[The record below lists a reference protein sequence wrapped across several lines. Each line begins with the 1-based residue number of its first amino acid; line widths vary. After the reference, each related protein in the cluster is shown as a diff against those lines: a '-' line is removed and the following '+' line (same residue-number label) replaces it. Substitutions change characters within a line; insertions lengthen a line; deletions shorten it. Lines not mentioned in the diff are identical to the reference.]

1 MNRRATALV
10 LSACLLTAATAAA
23 QKTERPE
30 KKTGVSPQTAR
41 MYEDIEILRRLLIK
55 KLQIPWPKMTL
66 GGTVQYWQPVVSYL
80 QVPNNSAL
88 YSRQVATEKRPIDIE
103 GVYLKGQGV
112 VYSLTLPMAAPPLA
126 KGGKPADKPLTE
138 WDRTRQELRG
148 KKPATNEG
156 GTPAPQGPSLTNIIL
171 KVLADNGHHLKR
183 LGENESVTVAVTF
196 RPPYPKAFPG
206 ANFSQTASSGNNW
219 AQKSALLN
227 NDPNRGI
234 PRNPSTARDYELLG
248 DLHLRQGKASEAVN
262 AYQNALSQKP
272 PAQQAAA
279 ICRKL
284 ARAYLSQNN
293 DAAARKAIALA
304 VKFLKNAPNERQ
316 NGKVVRGKVAAN
328 LPAKLIISASK
339 KLLDQ
344 VGRGKITFAEFRKE
358 ASVEYVNFSARTK

>member
-10 LSACLLTAATAAA
+10 LCACLLAAATAAA
-23 QKTERPE
+23 QKKERPE
-30 KKTGVSPQTAR
+30 NKTGVNPQTAR

-55 KLQIPWPKMTL
+55 KLQVPWPKTTL
-66 GGTVQYWQPVVSYL
+66 GGNIEYWKPVVSYL
-80 QVPNNSAL
+80 EVPNNRAL

-112 VYSLTLPMAAPPLA
+112 VYSLTLPMAPPPLA
-126 KGGKPADKPLTE
+126 KGGKPADKSLTE

-148 KKPATNEG
+148 KKPAANGG
-156 GTPAPQGPSLTNIIL
+156 GTPAPQGPNLTEIIL

-183 LGENESVTVAVTF
+183 LGETESVTVAVTF

-206 ANFSQTASSGNNW
+206 YNFGQTNSSGNLW
-219 AQKSALLN
+219 SQKSAPLT
-227 NDPNRGI
+227 NDPNRGF
-234 PRNPSTARDYELLG
+234 PRSPSTARDYELLG
-248 DLHLRQGKASEAVN
+248 DLHLRQNKPSEAIN
-262 AYQNALSQKP
+262 AYQSALGQKP

-284 ARAYLSQNN
+284 ARAYLAQNN

-304 VKFLKNAPNERQ
+304 VKFLKNAPNAGQ

-358 ASVEYVNFSARTK
+358 ASVEYLNFSARTK